1 MAGTPFSSARIGN
14 PSCARPP
21 SSTPSVPCMNA
32 VTPRSL
38 VAAPAHGPSFRCVL
52 WFLVGSTSALAAELT
67 LPPAATEKVD
77 YLKDIKPLLE
87 KHCYECHGNG
97 KQQSGL
103 RLDLRQNALRGGDY
117 GPVIIP
123 GQSAKSRLIHKLVDG
138 DGGDVM
144 PPETELTLAE
154 IGLLRAWIDQGADF
168 RNDVAA
174 EAPPPPLDP
183 KLSALIAAV
192 RSAPRAKVEAL
203 LRENPDLRPA
213 ADRARSTLLHH
224 AAGFG
229 SLETLTW
236 LADSGA
242 DVNAQ
247 NRRGS
252 TPLHWAVPDAAKVR
266 ALLARGAGVNTK
278 QADGRTPL
286 YLAATLGNG
295 HAILR
300 LLLEHG
306 ADPNLKI
313 ANGRTPLMAAAVR
326 GDEVALQLL
335 IAAKATIDA
344 KDNAGETALML
355 ASTRGSVAAVRLL
368 LAHGAD
374 PRATTKRNETALG
387 NAGTSGNEAV
397 VRLLLAHGA
406 EVNTR
411 NLRGYS
417 PLMLAAGSDAVSAPT
432 VKLLLDHGADPAGK
446 DDYDETAR
454 DLAAKRGATDVA
466 RLLGHAS
473 DAARAKPAV
482 ATPAQGKSRGSI
494 PEAVER
500 ALVATEKQSYNFI
513 RIGGCNSCHSQDL
526 PAAAV
531 GFARSRGLTVP
542 AEIPQLPASSMP
554 SPERVM
560 DLDFVGISGKAW
572 ELYDSGM
579 NRLPKNAY
587 TDAVVRL
594 IKAMQSPE
602 GHWPTSESRRPPM
615 STGDYQT
622 AALAIYALRTYAP
635 DGDDAASAESAA
647 RAVAWLKRSQ
657 PETTQDRAFHL
668 LGLAWGGAAPAKE
681 AVRALLALQRPDGGW
696 SQLPEMESDAYA
708 TGQALFALATA
719 GGVPATTP
727 AYQKGVNHLLR
738 TQAGDGTWH
747 VKTRA
752 IWLQPYFES
761 GFPYGRDQFISTA
774 GTAWAAMALAAAQP
788 APLARR

>member
-1 MAGTPFSSARIGN
+1 
-14 PSCARPP
+14 
-21 SSTPSVPCMNA
+21 MNA

-38 VAAPAHGPSFRCVL
+38 VAEPARGPSLRCVL
-52 WFLVGSTSALAAELT
+52 WFLVVSTSVLAAELT
-67 LPPAATEKVD
+67 LPPAAAEKVD

-168 RNDVAA
+168 RNDVAG
-174 EAPPPPLDP
+174 EATPPPLDP
-183 KLSALIAAV
+183 KLATLIAAV
-192 RSAPRAKVEAL
+192 RSAPRASVESL
-203 LRENPDLRPA
+203 LRENPELLPA
-213 ADRARSTLLHH
+213 TDRAHSTLLHH

-229 SLETLTW
+229 SIETLTW

-242 DVNAQ
+242 DVNAK

-286 YLAATLGNG
+286 YLAASLGDG

-306 ADPNLKI
+306 ADPNLKL

-326 GDEVALQLL
+326 GDDVALRLL
-335 IAAKATIDA
+335 IAAKATVDA
-344 KDNAGETALML
+344 KDSAGETALML
-355 ASTRGSVAAVRLL
+355 ASTRGSLAAVRLL

-374 PRATTKRNETALG
+374 PRAATKRNETALG
-387 NAGTSGNEAV
+387 NAGTAGNEAV
-397 VRLLLAHGA
+397 ARLLLDHGA
-406 EVNTR
+406 DVNTR

-417 PLMLAAGSDAVSAPT
+417 PLMLAAGSDAMPSAI
-432 VKLLLDHGADPAGK
+432 VKLLLTQGADPGGK

-454 DLAAKRGATDVA
+454 DLAAKRGHTDVA
-466 RLLGHAS
+466 RLLGHSS
-473 DAARAKPAV
+473 DTIRPTATV
-482 ATPAQGKSRGSI
+482 ALPVRGERRHSI
-494 PEAVER
+494 PDAVER
-500 ALVATEKQSYNFI
+500 ALVSTEKQSFNFI

-531 GFARSRGLTVP
+531 GFARSRGLKVP
-542 AEIPQLPASSMP
+542 SEIPQLPASSMP
-554 SPERVM
+554 SAERVM

-579 NRLPKNAY
+579 NRVPKNAY

-602 GHWPTSESRRPPM
+602 GHWPTAESRRPPM
-615 STGDYQT
+615 STGDFQT
-622 AALAIYALRTYAP
+622 AALAIYALKTYAP
-635 DGDDAASAESAA
+635 DGDGTASAESAA
-647 RAVAWLKRSQ
+647 RAVAWLHRSQ
-657 PETTQDRAFHL
+657 PTTTQDRAFHL
-668 LGLAWGGAAPAKE
+668 LGLVWGGATPAKE

-696 SQLPEMESDAYA
+696 SQLPAMESDAYA

-719 GGVPATTP
+719 GGIPAPTP
-727 AYQKGVNHLLR
+727 AYQKGVDYLLR
-738 TQAGDGTWH
+738 TQADDGTWL

-774 GTAWAAMALAAAQP
+774 GTAWAAMALAAAHP
-788 APLARR
+788 ARLAQR